1 MADGGGK
8 AAEATNVKV
17 MVRVRLF
24 NKREIA
30 ISEQKK
36 EALRPCV
43 KMRGKTCAIVEYTTD
58 DRGFTHEREREAF
71 DFDECFWSMP
81 FEQYAMADND
91 YATQLMVYKKSGYLA
106 MQAAFEGFNVCIF
119 AYGQTGSGK
128 TYSMLGLP
136 GDEGISPRLVD
147 DIFLNIRAREAQS
160 PTTKI
165 VVECMFYEIYNEKV
179 RDLFNKNKKMGEFDN
194 PRIRQHPTKGV
205 YVEGLTRK
213 ETTEAVE
220 AKTLIEK
227 GTLERAMAE
236 TKMNAQSSRSHAIFQ
251 ISVTQNDALKGTK
264 RVSFINLVDL
274 AGSEKV
280 KLSQVTGSALTEA
293 KNINQ
298 SLSTLRRVIDVLIEN
313 SQTKKQQVPPF
324 RESVLTYVLSDSL
337 GGNSKTQMIAT
348 ISPHEANIED
358 TIGTLR
364 YALRA
369 RSIVCEAKVNEEES
383 GAMMNAMRDEI
394 MKLRQAMREGVT
406 PDGSIVVGAASEEL
420 QRELQEREA
429 EMAKLEEEQQR
440 NEELVRSLKEKVAE
454 MDAMKQE
461 LTVTVNQQKRER
473 FATAFRNAF
482 LIARDKKKIEENS
495 TELLALRSH
504 AAQLRKSYE
513 MAEIALT
520 EQGSLN
526 RELVLEND
534 RLTTTMVTLREE
546 TDHRI
551 SQLESLNRSL
561 SETKLSYESKLV
573 ECERDTKVFKDDN
586 FLLRE
591 KCDRL
596 TMDLTGLAHAAE
608 REQIEKSRLRM
619 ALEKSV
625 TEQTGEL
632 ESLKR
637 RKERYKQQVAEER
650 QKCDALV
657 RQVQL
662 TEADRNGLLETIK
675 AMQRLLH
682 EKDFLV
688 AAANKDCDECRHKL
702 AEVQAEL
709 AQKNDTV
716 HVLQEALNEYQHAAN
731 QWMTDLSMKDKEV
744 CRLRSM
750 SDEMRSVLDVKR
762 NSIAIAT
769 GNKAPLQTLHNVTS
783 LSSSAVKRALSPS
796 RSGAAA
802 SSPLR
807 NHSPVASRL
816 HAASFS
822 QPAVE
827 FLGSPARS
835 AARISRQ

>member
-1 MADGGGK
+1 MTEAK
-8 AAEATNVKV
+8 SEATNVKV
-17 MVRVRLF
+17 MVRMRLF

-36 EALRPCV
+36 ETLRPCV
-43 KMRGKTCAIVEYTTD
+43 KMRGKTCAIVEYTVD
-58 DRGFTHEREREAF
+58 DKGFTHEREREAF

-81 FEQYAMADND
+81 AAQYQMAENE

-128 TYSMLGLP
+128 TYSMLGCP

-147 DIFLNIRAREAQS
+147 DLFANIRSKESAS

-179 RDLFNKNKKMGEFDN
+179 RDLFNKNKKIGDYDN

-205 YVEGLTRK
+205 FVEGLTRR
-213 ETTEAVE
+213 ETTEAEE
-220 AKTLIEK
+220 AKSLIEK

-236 TKMNAQSSRSHAIFQ
+236 TKMNANSSRSHAIFQ

-264 RVSFINLVDL
+264 KTSFINLVDL

-348 ISPHEANIED
+348 ISPHEANMED

-383 GAMMNAMRDEI
+383 AAMMNTMREEI
-394 MKLRQAMREGVT
+394 MKLRQAMREGVSQ
-406 PDGSIVVGAASEEL
+406 DGGIVTGVASEEL
-420 QRELQEREA
+420 QRELAEREA

-482 LIARDKKKIEENS
+482 LIARDKKKIEEHF
-495 TELLALRSH
+495 TELLTLRSQV
-504 AAQLRKSYE
+504 ADLRKSYE
-513 MAEIALT
+513 MAEVSIA
-520 EQGSLN
+520 EQGDLN
-526 RELVLEND
+526 RELVVEND
-534 RLTTTMVTLREE
+534 RLTSSMVALREE

-561 SETKLSYESKLV
+561 SETKLSYESRLS
-573 ECERDTKVFKDDN
+573 EAERESKMVKDEN
-586 FLLRE
+586 LLLQE
-591 KCDRL
+591 KSDRL

-608 REQIEKSRLRM
+608 REQLEKNRLRA

-625 TEQTGEL
+625 TQQTGEV
-632 ESLKR
+632 EALKR

-650 QKCDALV
+650 QKCESYCT
-657 RQVQL
+657 QVAMI
-662 TEADRNGLLETIK
+662 EGDRAALLETIK
-675 AMQRLLH
+675 AMQRLLQ

-688 AAANKDCDECRHKL
+688 AAANKECDECRQKL
-702 AEVQAEL
+702 VTQAAEL
-709 AQKNDTV
+709 QQKNETV
-716 HVLQEALNEYQHAAN
+716 RVLQEALNEYQHAAG
-731 QWMTDLSMKDKEV
+731 QWMSDLSTKDKEV

-762 NSIAIAT
+762 SSVVIT
-769 GNKAPLQTLHNVTS
+769 GSKSLQTLHSSPSSVKRT
-783 LSSSAVKRALSPS
+783 LSPFRGAHAALTPPNSSPSRNQSPLASRVRALSF
-796 RSGAAA
+796 
-802 SSPLR
+802 
-807 NHSPVASRL
+807 N
-816 HAASFS
+816 

-827 FLGSPARS
+827 LIGSPPRS
-835 AARISRQ
+835 AARLRQ